1 VMVCCE
7 PIGLR
12 VSGIYSVVLCVRRE
26 KAKKIFI
33 EKEREM
39 YWLGFTTRVCGVCK
53 AVQVHVYGR
62 GG

>member
-1 VMVCCE
+1 MVLCE

-12 VSGIYSVVLCVRRE
+12 VSGIHSAVRRE
-26 KAKKIFI
+26 KEKKIFI

-53 AVQVHVYGR
+53 GVQVHVYGK
-62 GG
+62 GLTVVV